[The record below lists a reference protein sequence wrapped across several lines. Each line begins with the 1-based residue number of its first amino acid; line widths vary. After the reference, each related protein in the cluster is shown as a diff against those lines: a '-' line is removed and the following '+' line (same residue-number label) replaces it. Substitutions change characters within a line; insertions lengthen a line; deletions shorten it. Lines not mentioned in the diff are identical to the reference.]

1 MQIPARGAR
10 VIVFPEAN
18 SGFPLKGDFER
29 MAKRRFQ
36 DPKPFREGNWW
47 WINPRQDI
55 VTKGGLTRK
64 RKRMKVAP
72 ADVSARE
79 AQKIA
84 AEMLRPMNQGLKL
97 IGSATQFRTYVEDVY
112 RRTAFPLLS
121 STTRA
126 VYSWILDK
134 YLVPVFG
141 DAMLRD
147 LTTMTLQEYFS
158 GLGKNHA
165 TAMKVK
171 DALARVLSGAV
182 KYGLLAKNPRLP
194 ACRFLARESAQNH
207 TSPPS
212 SSTPS

>member
-1 MQIPARGAR
+1 
-10 VIVFPEAN
+10 V
-18 SGFPLKGDFER
+18 
-29 MAKRRFQ
+29 
-36 DPKPFREGNWW
+36 
-47 WINPRQDI
+47 WINPLQD
-55 VTKGGLTRK
+55 VTTKGGLTRK
-64 RKRMKVAP
+64 RTRMKVAP
-72 ADVSARE
+72 ADLSARE

-84 AEMLRPMNQGLKL
+84 AEMLRPMNQGLEL
-97 IGSATQFRTYVEDVY
+97 IGSAMQFRTYVEGVY

-126 VYSWILDK
+126 VYSWVLDK
-134 YLVPVFG
+134 YLVPAFG

-171 DALARVLSGAV
+171 DALASVLGQRSQIRATG
-182 KYGLLAKNPRLP
+182 KKTLLP
-194 ACRFLARESAQNH
+194 ACRFPPLARESAQNH